1 MGKEE
6 FERRLREFFQ
16 EHDERKLKIVPKI
29 VRKLYPHEEL
39 IMNHLHQRYNTGLAR
54 NVSEEELRDEDRIR
68 REREGEI
75 EPAAETSEASSEE
88 DEEMKEESDVEA
100 PEEDEEN
107 EEDEE
112 KKK

>member
-75 EPAAETSEASSEE
+75 EPSAETSEASSEE
-88 DEEMKEESDVEA
+88 EEAKEESDVE
-100 PEEDEEN
+100 ED

-112 KKK
+112 KEK